1 MSQRRMPPKILIS
14 MAPHVR
20 VGKHDL
26 KACGHHLFVGPA
38 ARIQKIGGLSSGLL
52 DGVHGGHGQAGAVD
66 HGAHIAG
73 QAHVVYAQFPR
84 LALQG
89 VALLGVVQGGHVRM
103 AFEGAFVK
111 VHLGVQGHHV
121 SGCGHGQRIDFHQH
135 SVFFYGQ
142 AHQVLHQGR
151 ALVDLLRREPAA
163 KEQLPRLEG
172 PDMVA
177 AVQSGGKDA
186 LWRARGTSSMSMP
199 PVGRG
204 HDRQALC
211 APVQHYGQV
220 QLTGNVRALFYPDLM
235 DLFAFW
241 AGLVRHQLHA
251 QNVSG
256 SGLHRVQTFADLHAA
271 ALATAAGVDLRL
283 DHPDR
288 AGQGAGGRAGF
299 GRRGR
304 QRSVGTGTPN
314 WASRPFA
321 WYS

>member
-1 MSQRRMPPKILIS
+1 
-14 MAPHVR
+14 
-20 VGKHDL
+20 
-26 KACGHHLFVGPA
+26 
-38 ARIQKIGGLSSGLL
+38 
-52 DGVHGGHGQAGAVD
+52 
-66 HGAHIAG
+66 
-73 QAHVVYAQFPR
+73 
-84 LALQG
+84 
-89 VALLGVVQGGHVRM
+89 M

-186 LWRARGTSSMSMP
+186 LWRARGHLFNVHAA
-199 PVGRG
+199 VGRG

-304 QRSVGTGTPN
+304 QRSRGHGHAKLGQQALCLVFVNIHGETFYVLVLGTSFLAEGGALLKKASSPRVPTPKRFLHSGN
-314 WASRPFA
+314 AQGIPWPGEGENIGKGFQGACPCTPLRLCR
-321 WYS
+321 